1 MQFPVPH
8 QILLES
14 RYLPQVW
21 EKEIVLRS
29 FFSTFGVVTGV
40 TLLGFRQHRMQR
52 FIISF
57 KVRMKDILD
66 ILMMLAVYCV
76 CRTPVWLRS

>member
-1 MQFPVPH
+1 MQLPVPH

-29 FFSTFGVVTGV
+29 FFSKFGVVTGV
-40 TLLGFRQHRMQR
+40 SLLGFKQQMMQR

-57 KVRMKDILD
+57 KVRN
-66 ILMMLAVYCV
+66 A
-76 CRTPVWLRS
+76 

>member
-1 MQFPVPH
+1 MSILQLPVPH

-29 FFSTFGVVTGV
+29 FFSKFGVVTGV
-40 TLLGFRQHRMQR
+40 SLLGFKQQMMQR

-57 KVRMKDILD
+57 KVRN
-66 ILMMLAVYCV
+66 A
-76 CRTPVWLRS
+76 